1 MTRED
6 TMHALSLTPHRR
18 PGQNVYGGPP
28 SPGLFGY
35 DIFNYAGLPQLSI
48 PIGQVPY
55 NSTISGQVE
64 YLPVSIGLNAAGG
77 CDYVLWD
84 LAAELKV
91 SGGYACTSVQ
101 VLMARRP
108 DQNAGALQEVATGR
122 FAFPA

>member
-35 DIFNYAGLPQLSI
+35 NIFNYAGVPQLSI

-91 SGGYACTSVQ
+91 SEGYARMSFGM
-101 VLMARRP
+101 LMARRP
-108 DQNAGALQEVATGR
+108 D
-122 FAFPA
+122 